1 MTTMT
6 TRCYQVVLQAC
17 CVHGRGRARARGG
30 RARAGV
36 VVRRARAFLG
46 VGRREH
52 TAHLPDGRKL
62 LSSSRQP
69 LLDTARVLLAEG
81 VPPETSNAMQH
92 KGSATIA
99 MTSTVG
105 EAAKLTV
112 EEESDG
118 PRFRKWRPFPA
129 GWSAR
134 AGDESDAG
142 AVATRDS
149 QASPLRTPADP
160 EPAR

>member
-1 MTTMT
+1 M
-6 TRCYQVVLQAC
+6 LW
-17 CVHGRGRARARGG
+17 GRAMTRPLLIVIEETSQRRGK
-30 RARAGV
+30 
-36 VVRRARAFLG
+36 FS
-46 VGRREH
+46 
-52 TAHLPDGRKL
+52 AHLPDGRKL

-69 LLDTARVLLAEG
+69 LLDAGRVLLAEG
-81 VPPETSNAMQH
+81 IPPDPRIAMQH

-105 EAAKLTV
+105 VAAKLTV

-149 QASPLRTPADP
+149 QASPLRNPADP